1 MLKDMLIIKIYDAQS
16 SVLWKIVF
24 IMAVHFH
31 TIVLF
36 LMLFIGNQ
44 NFNLF
49 QLGFMFFFIAYG
61 ASHWL
66 YVKTSILLPLF
77 ISYFIATQY
86 YWSLIYD

>member
-1 MLKDMLIIKIYDAQS
+1 MYSIVVLFGLLIPARIRFKAYHEKHGGSDMLKDMLIIKIYDPHS

-49 QLGFMFFFIAYG
+49 
-61 ASHWL
+61 
-66 YVKTSILLPLF
+66 
-77 ISYFIATQY
+77 
-86 YWSLIYD
+86 